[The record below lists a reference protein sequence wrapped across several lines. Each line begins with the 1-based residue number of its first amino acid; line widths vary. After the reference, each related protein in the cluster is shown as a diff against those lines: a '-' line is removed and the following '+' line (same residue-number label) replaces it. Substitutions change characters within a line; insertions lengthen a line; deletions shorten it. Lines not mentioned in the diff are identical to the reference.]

1 MIRKISAFAFILTF
15 LVGIVGSGAAAFAQS
30 TSEADQFDNAIAY
43 PTIILQNAHG
53 TRAPDVNGFTP
64 QQFRKAYGIDQLSQQ
79 GAGITIAIVD
89 ACGNPHVQ
97 SDLDQYDQAFGL
109 PSTTVKVV
117 YPQGKK
123 VCSAPSSWGLETDL
137 DVEMAHAVAPQAT
150 IVLEVTV
157 NPTFKRLDQGA
168 QDAYVNQGA
177 ADVSMS
183 FGGKERP
190 GEKGAHGDA
199 IFAAGNA
206 KGVTFTASSGD
217 SGCGVSYPAASPD
230 VVAVGGT
237 VLTIKQDGTYVS
249 ETTWSSSGGGLSKF
263 EHVPSYQNGFNNNAK
278 RGVPDVAMVAT
289 GMAMYDSDFG
299 GFVEVAGTSIG
310 APIWSG
316 VLADANSGRQHTFMN
331 ADIELYSVASN
342 SQKYARDYHDIT
354 TGSSGGICNA
364 GPGYDFPTGLGS
376 PVSNN
381 LVPDLIA
388 AP

>member
-1 MIRKISAFAFILTF
+1 MIRKISALAFILTF
-15 LVGIVGSGAAAFAQS
+15 LLGIVGSGATAFAQS

-53 TRAPDVNGFTP
+53 TRAPNVNGFTP

-150 IVLEVTV
+150 IVLEVAV
-157 NPTFKRLDQGA
+157 NPTFKRLDQ
-168 QDAYVNQGA
+168 A
-177 ADVSMS
+177 A
-183 FGGKERP
+183 
-190 GEKGAHGDA
+190 GDA

-249 ETTWSSSGGGLSKF
+249 ETTWSGSGGGLSKF
-263 EHVPSYQNGFNNNAK
+263 EHLPSSQNGFNNNSK

-342 SQKYARDYHDIT
+342 PQKYAKDYHDIT